1 MIRTELF
8 QWTGK
13 SGWQPELE
21 SSSLGT
27 AAQLVLVF
35 GPVEAIEQQKC
46 FAALSLRYP
55 AAQIAGCSTA
65 GEIHGATAR
74 DLTIVVAAIAFEQS
88 FVHVCSGRV
97 ESVER
102 SFAAGAELA
111 LKLPAE
117 GLRHA
122 IVFAEGMQVNASE
135 FVRGINSGLPVG
147 VVVSGGFAG
156 DGNRLQK
163 TSVYHGGIAAERAAV
178 AIGLYGKGL
187 AIGVG
192 AVGGWRPFGPDRLI
206 TRSRQNVLYEIDNRP
221 ALALYKQY
229 LGDYAQ
235 GLPATGLM
243 FPLEVAIEGRR
254 VLRALLGVDEA
265 EQSITFAGN
274 LPEGS
279 YARFM
284 VGQNEDL
291 IAGAEDAACASMEP
305 LKDCRPQLSLVVSCN
320 GRRFVLK
327 QRIEEELEAMRD
339 GLGAAAPIVGF
350 YSYGEIAPTSAGGR
364 AELHNETATVTSL
377 VEA

>member
-1 MIRTELF
+1 LIRTEQF
-8 QWTGK
+8 QWSGK
-13 SGWQPELE
+13 SGWQPELA

-35 GPVEAIEQQKC
+35 GPMEDIEQQEC
-46 FAALSLRYP
+46 LAALARMYP
-55 AAQIAGCSTA
+55 KAQIAGCSTA
-65 GEIHGATAR
+65 GEIHRTTAR
-74 DLTIVVAAIAFEQS
+74 DSTIAVAAIAFEHS
-88 FVHVCSGRV
+88 FVRVCSSRV

-111 LKLPAE
+111 RKLPAE

-122 IVFAEGMQVNASE
+122 IVFAEGIHVNASE
-135 FVRGINSGLPVG
+135 FVRGINSGLPKG

-156 DGNRLQK
+156 DGDRLQ
-163 TSVYHGGIAAERAAV
+163 TTRVYCGRIAAGRAAV
-178 AIGLYGKGL
+178 AIGFYGERL

-206 TRSRQNVLYEIDNRP
+206 TRSQQNILYEIDNRP

-229 LGDYAQ
+229 LGNYAE

-243 FPLEVAIEGRR
+243 FPLEVTIEGRR
-254 VLRALLGVDEA
+254 VLRALLGVDET

-279 YARFM
+279 FARFM

-291 IAGAEDAACASMEP
+291 IAGAEDAARASIEP
-305 LKDCRPQLSLVVSCN
+305 LKDRLPQLSLVVSCN

-327 QRIEEELEAMRD
+327 QRIEEELEAARD
-339 GLGAAAPIVGF
+339 GLGADTPMVGF

-364 AELHNETATVTSL
+364 AELHNETATVSSL
-377 VEA
+377 AEA